1 MAIREVQVFMG
12 EGTLKVG
19 MKEAREGRW
28 KRSRCQRYNCLLG
41 GAPTLTTSPGSQ
53 TCSLIAHVFHMQEL
67 LIQKSHFI
75 FLCFH
80 VSSSLL
86 VCLLLGIPLP
96 FWGQHIPLQPFQGRR
111 YSGVHMAKS
120 DFIIQQD
127 LITGNLCHFPDN
139 ICQFQSAHKVTFIV
153 PRVSQGHVPGL
164 WQGWGEMLGSGYFG
178 HRLPLLST

>member
-1 MAIREVQVFMG
+1 MTGLRGQHRNALEQICSCPSGRSDLTYGKTPPNNQKNVCPTWIWDVITGKWCSVFFVIPDLKTRMAIREVQVFMG

-111 YSGVHMAKS
+111 
-120 DFIIQQD
+120 
-127 LITGNLCHFPDN
+127 
-139 ICQFQSAHKVTFIV
+139 
-153 PRVSQGHVPGL
+153 
-164 WQGWGEMLGSGYFG
+164 
-178 HRLPLLST
+178 